1 VDLGLAG
8 RTVLVTGAG
17 HSIGEWIARGL
28 VAAGA
33 RVAVT
38 WRRSRESAE
47 ALAAQLDAGAERAM
61 AVHYDLADDASVRAA
76 VAAVAER
83 WGGLD
88 VLVANAFDVPRP
100 PVGGPPFE
108 DVPIDDWRPALR
120 ANIEG
125 TILTI
130 QEVARGMRRRQW
142 GRIVVIS
149 SNVYK
154 DGSAG
159 GEFYGAAKGALHG
172 MVPSLAW
179 QLGSDGILVNVVSP
193 ALTMTEKMLRVLPE
207 PARLLEISRTPT
219 GRLSTMAD
227 VANMVVFLCSAANGN
242 TTGEV
247 VHVSGGR

>member
-17 HSIGEWIARGL
+17 HGIGERVARVF

-47 ALAAQLDAGAERAM
+47 ALAAHLDAGVDRAM
-61 AVHYDLADDASVRAA
+61 AVHYDLTDEATVHAA
-76 VAAVAER
+76 VAAVTDR
-83 WGGLD
+83 WGRLD

-108 DVPIDDWRPALR
+108 EVPIDDWRPTLR

-130 QEVARGMRRRQW
+130 QQAVRFMRPRQW
-142 GRIVVIS
+142 GRIVVTS
-149 SNVYK
+149 SNLYK
-154 DGSAG
+154 DGSVG

-179 QLGSDGILVNVVSP
+179 QLGPDGILVNVVSP
-193 ALTMTEKMLRVLPE
+193 ALTLTERMLRVLPE
-207 PARLLEISRTPT
+207 PARLAEISRTPT
-219 GRLSTMAD
+219 GRLSTEED
-227 VANMVVFLCSAANGN
+227 VANMIVFLASAANGN